1 MSSTVFERVRDIVSE
16 QFDLDPESVTEDTDF
31 LSELDADSLDVVEL
45 AMSVEESFGI
55 PQISEDEIRGIATVG
70 DLVAYVEKA
79 LG

>member
-1 MSSTVFERVRDIVSE
+1 MSNVFERVRDIVCE
-16 QFDLDPESVTEDTDF
+16 QFDVDSESITEDTDF

-45 AMSVEESFGI
+45 AMSIEESFGI
-55 PQISEDEIRGIATVG
+55 PQIGEDDIRTIQTVG

>member
-16 QFDLDPESVTEDTDF
+16 QFDLDPESVTEDTNF

-55 PQISEDEIRGIATVG
+55 PQISEDEIRGIQTVG

>member
-1 MSSTVFERVRDIVSE
+1 MSGTVFERVRDIVSE
-16 QFDLDPESVTEDTDF
+16 QFDLDPENVTEDTDF

-55 PQISEDEIRGIATVG
+55 PQISEDEIRGIQTVG

>member
-16 QFDLDPESVTEDTDF
+16 QFDLEPENVTEDTDF

-55 PQISEDEIRGIATVG
+55 PQISEDDIRGIQTVG

>member
-16 QFDLDPESVTEDTDF
+16 QFDLEPENVTEDTDF

-55 PQISEDEIRGIATVG
+55 PQISEDEIRGIQTVG